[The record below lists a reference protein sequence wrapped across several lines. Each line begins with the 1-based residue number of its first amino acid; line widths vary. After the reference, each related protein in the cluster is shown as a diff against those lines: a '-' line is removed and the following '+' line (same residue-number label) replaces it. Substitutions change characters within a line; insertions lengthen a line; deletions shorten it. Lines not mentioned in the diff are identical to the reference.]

1 MSFGWNENQSFEQND
16 VQEFWRI
23 LFEAL
28 NTTFEG
34 TPHASM
40 LSDLYDGILT
50 DLVHCTEWGYDSN
63 KEVKFND
70 ISLTIKDDFSNVF
83 NDSLEKALAHYL
95 HIEKLAGDN
104 QYDCSQWLKKVD
116 AAKGF
121 KLIKLP
127 KILCFNFNRFTLDYT
142 TFQRVKINDRVT
154 FPLLLNMNP
163 FLRDYNDFDIQKLID
178 DNPLSKVK
186 QSDLQPGKHSH
197 LDDENDKDK
206 EQITNETS
214 KRFNEFMDSELKEL
228 EDQGGMQAEGQ
239 TAVKRHK
246 KMKEEEVKHKENVK
260 KMNQNIKTRKGGFN
274 RKNLNSNFFVNN
286 KKTANEV
293 KGWAFDFWVEESS
306 GVKNQTD
313 NFIALPGEGQKL
325 REEKQKLK
333 AEKEQKN
340 EENPQENQH
349 LTGDGDDKNKGI
361 LLLLIYILW
370 MLNFYWYNAFF

>member
-50 DLVHCTEWGYDSN
+50 DFVHCTEWGYDSN

-104 QYDCSQWLKKVD
+104 QYECSQWLKKVD

-260 KMNQNIKTRKGGFN
+260 KMKQNIKTRKGGFN

-293 KGWAFDFWVEESS
+293 KGWAFDFGVEESS

-313 NFIALPGEGQKL
+313 NFIALPGEGHKL

-340 EENPQENQH
+340 EENPQENQN
-349 LTGDGDDKNKGI
+349 LTGDGDYKNKGI
-361 LLLLIYILW
+361 LLLLIYCG
-370 MLNFYWYNAFF
+370 Y